1 MTVNLF
7 ADGTKAFVD
16 VDIGK
21 MQSRYSEFSEIVV
34 SFCIVKLCVWFIVLR
49 TVKLDDQM
57 RLGTIEIGDI
67 RTDHFLS
74 VKGEGQRF

>member
-7 ADGTKAFVD
+7 ADSTKAFVN

-21 MQSRYSEFSEIVV
+21 MQSRYSELSETVV
-34 SFCIVKLCVWFIVLR
+34 SFCIVKLCVRFMVLR

-74 VKGEGQRF
+74 VKSKGQRF